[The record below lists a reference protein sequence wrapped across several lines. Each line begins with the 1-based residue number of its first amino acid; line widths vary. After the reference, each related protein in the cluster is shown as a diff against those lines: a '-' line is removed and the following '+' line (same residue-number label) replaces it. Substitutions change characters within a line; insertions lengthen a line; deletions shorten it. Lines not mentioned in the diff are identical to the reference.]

1 LFASGPA
8 PPDRSWNSK
17 EHIVMHYRIMA
28 TIISAGVIGMA
39 TGAGAPTLHAQA
51 RFAVQT
57 SSLELPPTAL
67 LSALSQYR
75 AVRWA
80 NAVQLIVCAPAPL
93 TERPGVQAEYARPHV
108 VPLEESFA
116 DAQSVKR
123 SMNRTRAVAMEN
135 R

>member
-1 LFASGPA
+1 
-8 PPDRSWNSK
+8 
-17 EHIVMHYRIMA
+17 MHYRAIA
-28 TIISAGVIGMA
+28 TIISSGVIGLA
-39 TGAGAPTLHAQA
+39 SLAGAPSLHAQA
-51 RFAVQT
+51 RFAAEPSPVG
-57 SSLELPPTAL
+57 LPPSSL

-80 NAVQLIVCAPAPL
+80 TSVRAIPCAPAPL
-93 TERPGVQAEYARPHV
+93 TERPGVQAQYDRPHV

-123 SMNRTRAVAMEN
+123 SMAYRARSVAMEN

>member
-1 LFASGPA
+1 MQY
-8 PPDRSWNSK
+8 RSF
-17 EHIVMHYRIMA
+17 V
-28 TIISAGVIGMA
+28 TIISCGVIGLASLARAPSLSAQMRFA
-39 TGAGAPTLHAQA
+39 ADSSPVGLAPT
-51 RFAVQT
+51 
-57 SSLELPPTAL
+57 ELL
-67 LSALSQYR
+67 GALSQYR

-80 NAVQLIVCAPAPL
+80 TSVPAVRCSAAPL

-123 SMNRTRAVAMEN
+123 SMAYRARSVALES

>member
-1 LFASGPA
+1 MQY
-8 PPDRSWNSK
+8 RSL
-17 EHIVMHYRIMA
+17 A
-28 TIISAGVIGMA
+28 TIISSGVIGLA
-39 TGAGAPTLHAQA
+39 GLAGAPSLSAQA
-51 RFAVQT
+51 RFAAG
-57 SSLELPPTAL
+57 SSPLELSPTSL

-80 NAVQLIVCAPAPL
+80 TSARAISCAPAPL
-93 TERPGVQAEYARPHV
+93 TERPGVQAEYERPHV

-123 SMNRTRAVAMEN
+123 SMAYRARSVALEK

>member
-1 LFASGPA
+1 MQY
-8 PPDRSWNSK
+8 RSFTT
-17 EHIVMHYRIMA
+17 V
-28 TIISAGVIGMA
+28 ISSGVIA
-39 TGAGAPTLHAQA
+39 LASLASAPAVSAQM
-51 RFAVQT
+51 RFAAE
-57 SSLELPPTAL
+57 SSPVGLPPTEL

-80 NAVQLIVCAPAPL
+80 TSVPAVLCSAAPL

-123 SMNRTRAVAMEN
+123 SMAYRARSIALES

>member
-1 LFASGPA
+1 MQYRSFAP
-8 PPDRSWNSK
+8 
-17 EHIVMHYRIMA
+17 IV
-28 TIISAGVIGMA
+28 SFGVIGLA
-39 TGAGAPTLHAQA
+39 SLAGASNLSAQV
-51 RFAVQT
+51 RFAAH
-57 SSLELPPTAL
+57 SSPVGLPPTEL

-80 NAVQLIVCAPAPL
+80 TSVPAILCSSAPL
-93 TERPGVQAEYARPHV
+93 TERPGVQAEFARPHV

-123 SMNRTRAVAMEN
+123 SMAYRARPVALES

>member
-1 LFASGPA
+1 MQY
-8 PPDRSWNSK
+8 RSLA
-17 EHIVMHYRIMA
+17 I
-28 TIISAGVIGMA
+28 IISSGVIGL
-39 TGAGAPTLHAQA
+39 TSLGGAPRLHAQA
-51 RFAVQT
+51 RFAAE
-57 SSLELPPTAL
+57 SSRLGLPPTSL

-80 NAVQLIVCAPAPL
+80 TSAAVIHCAPAPL
-93 TERPGVQAEYARPHV
+93 TERPGTQAEYARPHV

-123 SMNRTRAVAMEN
+123 SMSYRARLVAMKD

>member
-1 LFASGPA
+1 MQYRSFVTVISSGLIGLASLASAPGLSAQMRFAAQS
-8 PPDRSWNSK
+8 SQL
-17 EHIVMHYRIMA
+17 EL
-28 TIISAGVIGMA
+28 
-39 TGAGAPTLHAQA
+39 APT
-51 RFAVQT
+51 
-57 SSLELPPTAL
+57 EL

-80 NAVQLIVCAPAPL
+80 TSAPAVRCSAAPL
-93 TERPGVQAEYARPHV
+93 TERPGVQAEYARPRV

-123 SMNRTRAVAMEN
+123 SMAYRARSVALES

>member
-1 LFASGPA
+1 MKQQGVTVMQYRSFAA
-8 PPDRSWNSK
+8 
-17 EHIVMHYRIMA
+17 
-28 TIISAGVIGMA
+28 IISSGAIGLA
-39 TGAGAPTLHAQA
+39 SVAGATTLHAQA
-51 RFAVQT
+51 RFAAE
-57 SSLELPPTAL
+57 SRPLPPTSL

-80 NAVQLIVCAPAPL
+80 TSARAIPCAPAPL
-93 TERPGVQAEYARPHV
+93 TERPGVQAEYDRPHV

-123 SMNRTRAVAMEN
+123 SMTYRARLVAMEN

>member
-1 LFASGPA
+1 MQY
-8 PPDRSWNSK
+8 RSF
-17 EHIVMHYRIMA
+17 A
-28 TIISAGVIGMA
+28 TIISSGVIGLA
-39 TGAGAPTLHAQA
+39 SLAGAPRLQAQT
-51 RFAVQT
+51 RFAAE
-57 SSLELPPTAL
+57 SSPLELSPTSL

-80 NAVQLIVCAPAPL
+80 TSVRVIPCAPAPL
-93 TERPGVQAEYARPHV
+93 TERPGVQAEYDRPRV

-123 SMNRTRAVAMEN
+123 SMTYRARAVALEK

>member
-1 LFASGPA
+1 MQY
-8 PPDRSWNSK
+8 RSL
-17 EHIVMHYRIMA
+17 A
-28 TIISAGVIGMA
+28 TLISSGVIGLA
-39 TGAGAPTLHAQA
+39 SVASAPSLHAQA
-51 RFAVQT
+51 RFTPVSSPAGLAPT
-57 SSLELPPTAL
+57 SL

-80 NAVQLIVCAPAPL
+80 TSVAAISCAPAPL

-123 SMNRTRAVAMEN
+123 SMAYRARSVALEN

>member
-1 LFASGPA
+1 MQY
-8 PPDRSWNSK
+8 RS
-17 EHIVMHYRIMA
+17 IA
-28 TIISAGVIGMA
+28 TIISSGVIGLA
-39 TGAGAPTLHAQA
+39 SLAGAPSLHAQA
-51 RFAVQT
+51 RFAAEAG
-57 SSLELPPTAL
+57 LGLPPTSL

-80 NAVQLIVCAPAPL
+80 TSVRAIRCAPAPL
-93 TERPGVQAEYARPHV
+93 TERPGVQAEYDRPHV

-123 SMNRTRAVAMEN
+123 SITYRARAVAMEN

>member
-1 LFASGPA
+1 MQY
-8 PPDRSWNSK
+8 RSF
-17 EHIVMHYRIMA
+17 A
-28 TIISAGVIGMA
+28 TIISSGVIGLA
-39 TGAGAPTLHAQA
+39 SLGSAPTLHAQA
-51 RFAVQT
+51 RVSVE
-57 SSLELPPTAL
+57 SSRPALPPTSV

-80 NAVQLIVCAPAPL
+80 TSAPDINCWPAPL

-123 SMNRTRAVAMEN
+123 SMTYRARLVAVEN

>member
-1 LFASGPA
+1 
-8 PPDRSWNSK
+8 
-17 EHIVMHYRIMA
+17 
-28 TIISAGVIGMA
+28 
-39 TGAGAPTLHAQA
+39 
-51 RFAVQT
+51 
-57 SSLELPPTAL
+57 L

-80 NAVQLIVCAPAPL
+80 TSVPALPCSPAPL
-93 TERPGVQAEYARPHV
+93 TERPGVQAEYNRPRV

-123 SMNRTRAVAMEN
+123 SMAYRARSVALEN